1 MSVESLIKFR
11 IAGRAPA
18 AVWVVVGKCPSRLRD
33 LPDCIAVSAKPFAI
47 DWRAVKGLHVDVFDL
62 GSDPVLLDQ
71 TIEAIEQASPKAVG
85 VACDLG
91 VAGLSDRHEF
101 TLKAIRRHLASHC

>member
-11 IAGRAPA
+11 IAGRIPA

-33 LPDCIAVSAKPFAI
+33 LPDCIHVKDKPSAI

-62 GSDPVLLDQ
+62 GDDRLLLDQ
-71 TIEAIEQASPKAVG
+71 TIEAIEQAEPSAVG

-91 VAGLSDRHEF
+91 VVGVSDDHEF
-101 TLKAIRRHLASHC
+101 SLRAIRRHLAHSL